1 MSYIQYDKK
10 EHNTTVGMPELATVE
25 PIDGDGD
32 IAKTDITNTNDNEE
46 ALDEDVYAFILVA
59 PVISAP
65 FLYAFCV
72 ILIKFLIYGVL
83 LFGIADNSDEL
94 HTSEPK
100 VQAVKFL
107 LIPVAVAMQE
117 DLIHVYAY
125 AANLKYDEKVL
136 KVSPSATR
144 AKLVLSMLLRVIDG
158 MLSLS
163 VNFLVM
169 LQTHASVRQ
178 VFLNFAALHFLQS
191 IDDVFFL
198 LLQKGFFGDAM
209 EHLSS
214 ECTKVAFPRRK
225 TDGFTKKFD
234 TILFTLTL
242 VALITIYGI
251 VTARPNPDE
260 ERFGSSISF

>member
-1 MSYIQYDKK
+1 MSYVQYDKK

-25 PIDGDGD
+25 PGYGGGD
-32 IAKTDITNTNDNEE
+32 IAKTDITNTKANEE

-65 FLYAFCV
+65 FLYAFGV
-72 ILIKFLIYGVL
+72 ILIKYLIYGVL
-83 LFGIADNSDEL
+83 LFGIEDNSDQYY
-94 HTSEPK
+94 TSVPK

-144 AKLVLSMLLRVIDG
+144 AKLLLSMLLRVTDG
-158 MLSLS
+158 LLSLS

-169 LQTHASVRQ
+169 LQTHDSVRQ

-198 LLQKGFFGDAM
+198 LLQKGFFGDEM
-209 EHLSS
+209 ELLTSD
-214 ECTKVAFPRRK
+214 CTKVSFPRRK
-225 TDGFTKKFD
+225 TDGVTKKFD
-234 TILFTLTL
+234 TVLFTLTL
-242 VALITIYGI
+242 VVLIAIYSVI
-251 VTARPNPDE
+251 TARPNP
-260 ERFGSSISF
+260 SIAA